1 MSLTFQEWRRL
12 RNISKKKMAE
22 LLGIHENTYRNWEN
36 NPKNIS
42 ILNAFRI
49 ADVLGVDMN
58 DIKFCEEKE

>member
-22 LLGIHENTYRNWEN
+22 LLGIHENTYSNWEK

-42 ILNAFRI
+42 ILNAFKI
-49 ADVLGVDMN
+49 ADVLGVNMN
-58 DIKFCEEKE
+58 DIKFCEEKK

>member
-1 MSLTFQEWRRL
+1 
-12 RNISKKKMAE
+12 MAE

-58 DIKFCEEKE
+58 DIKFCEEKK